1 MADPISA
8 ITSILDPSGTLQAAV
23 DEHARDR
30 EWRNQVIE
38 FLESYGGEY
47 HHDDVWIRVTTVA
60 DAVVDHLLP
69 ERPVS

>member
-1 MADPISA
+1 MTDLIRMVA
-8 ITSILDPSGTLQAAV
+8 SILDPSGTLQSAV
-23 DEHARDR
+23 DDR
-30 EWRNQVIE
+30 EWRDQVIE

-47 HHDDVWIRVTTVA
+47 HDDDVWIRVTTVA